1 MYRKIAFLIPMFFLF
16 LGLHNCKSPEEPESK
31 YEYRYNVEVIYTR
44 TNADYPNRSDE
55 VRLWYNLLNFELPGY
70 NTSEVGVKEMN
81 KIGKDR
87 FRCYLDKVYIQSERH
102 TGLKHNVMAL
112 DNRLECDTGEG
123 IDVQG
128 MYGAEIRY
136 GSILVGFSRLYFLMS
151 KE

>member
-1 MYRKIAFLIPMFFLF
+1 MCRRIAIIITMFFLC
-16 LGLHNCKSPEEPESK
+16 LGIYTCSSPEEPEPN

-44 TNADYPNRSDE
+44 TSVDYPNRSDE
-55 VRLWYNLLNFELPGY
+55 VRLFYSLLDFEIPGF
-70 NTSEVGVKEMN
+70 SSKDSGVKEMN

-87 FRCYLDKVYIQSERH
+87 FRCYLDKVYIQNENH
-102 TGLKHNVMAL
+102 MGLKHTVYVS
-112 DNRLECDTGEG
+112 DSRLNDGTGEG

-136 GSILVGFSRLYFLMS
+136 GSILVDFSRLYFLMS